1 MAKLWVSSRSQLV
14 SSITRTKANGIAE
27 ATMVRNA
34 GGRAFDAIRTLAVLQ
49 TIGQPGT
56 IVVMHHT
63 DCGMTHFHD
72 DAIKDALLQVAPE
85 EKDTIENLKFGE
97 IKGSWVFQI
106 ERGERVADWKIGL
119 RRVSERIWPLLE
131 LRLWLRRLLSLLGW
145 STIFIRDFW
154 VRLERRRATFDL

>member
-1 MAKLWVSSRSQLV
+1 
-14 SSITRTKANGIAE
+14 
-27 ATMVRNA
+27 
-34 GGRAFDAIRTLAVLQ
+34 
-49 TIGQPGT
+49 
-56 IVVMHHT
+56 
-63 DCGMTHFHD
+63 
-72 DAIKDALLQVAPE
+72 
-85 EKDTIENLKFGE
+85 LKFGE